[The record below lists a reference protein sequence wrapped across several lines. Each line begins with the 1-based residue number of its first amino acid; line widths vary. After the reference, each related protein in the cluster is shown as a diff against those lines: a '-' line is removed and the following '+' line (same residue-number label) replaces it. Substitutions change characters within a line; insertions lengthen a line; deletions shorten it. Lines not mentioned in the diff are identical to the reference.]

1 MPNAISLNTPVKLPD
16 LVPIGSSPEV
26 IEVSRSG
33 VKSTK
38 QKFRLPYLKLL
49 VTALLFAT
57 SAAFASSQVLIPKTS
72 QTPRRLPLSKFY
84 DTPDPLPSGQPGE
97 LIRAEPFYEYLLP
110 YTISAVRILYH
121 SRSSQEKDVAAS
133 GVVLLP
139 RGTPP
144 PGGWPIIAWAHDL
157 TGSARQ
163 CAPSLIKTLNEGP
176 LFSMYVGLGYAVVAS
191 DYAGLG
197 TNFPYAV
204 LDVPS
209 NAQDVINSVAA
220 AREALPQLGS
230 KWLVAGYAYGSRVA
244 VGVAEAIPKNSNN
257 EFLGAIG
264 ILGVADP
271 LEFLEHLAQ
280 APSNP
285 MLVFL
290 AQGIK
295 NQHPE
300 FPVDDMLTSQGM
312 TLYKILADSC
322 EAPSEQ
328 VPDSKEL
335 AKPAWQNNP
344 YIKDFFS
351 RNALGRKSAFSP
363 VLLISGE
370 TAGDVPAS
378 LTAALVGRL
387 CQQKDHVLFV
397 NYPGLNP
404 SAVLGNSVGEQ
415 VSWIRARFSGQPAP
429 SNCH

>member
-1 MPNAISLNTPVKLPD
+1 LPV
-16 LVPIGSSPEV
+16 
-26 IEVSRSG
+26 
-33 VKSTK
+33 T
-38 QKFRLPYLKLL
+38 
-49 VTALLFAT
+49 
-57 SAAFASSQVLIPKTS
+57 
-72 QTPRRLPLSKFY
+72 KFY
-84 DTPDPLPSGQPGE
+84 DTPDSLPSGQPGE
-97 LIRAEPFYEYLLP
+97 LIRSEPFYEYLLP

-121 SRSSQEKDVAAS
+121 SRSPQDKDVAAS

-139 RGTPP
+139 RGTAP
-144 PGGWPIIAWAHDL
+144 PGGWPIIAWSHDL

-163 CAPSLIKTLNEGP
+163 CAPSLLKTLNEGP
-176 LFSMYVGLGYAVVAS
+176 LLSMYVGLGHAVVVS
-191 DYAGLG
+191 DYAGLS

-220 AREALPQLGS
+220 ARAALPQLGS
-230 KWLVAGYAYGSRVA
+230 KWLVAGYAHGSRVA
-244 VGVAEAIPKNSNN
+244 VGVAEALPKNSNK

-264 ILGVADP
+264 IVGVANP
-271 LEFLEHLAQ
+271 PEFFDHLAQ

-285 MLVFL
+285 MLISL
-290 AQGIK
+290 AQGVK

-300 FPVDDMLTSQGM
+300 FRLDDMLTGKGI

-328 VPDSKEL
+328 VPDSNEL
-335 AKPAWQNNP
+335 LKPGWQNNP

-351 RNALGRKSAFSP
+351 RNALGRKPAFSP
-363 VLLISGE
+363 LLLISGE
-370 TAGDVPAS
+370 TGGDVPAS
-378 LTAALVGRL
+378 LTDALVGRL
-387 CQQKDHVLFV
+387 CQQKDLVLFV

>member
-1 MPNAISLNTPVKLPD
+1 
-16 LVPIGSSPEV
+16 V
-26 IEVSRSG
+26 IDVSRSWF
-33 VKSTK
+33 KSAK
-38 QKFRLPYLKLL
+38 QNFRLPYLKLL
-49 VTALLFAT
+49 ATALLFAT
-57 SAAFASSQVLIPKTS
+57 SAVFASSQVSTPKAS

-84 DTPDPLPSGQPGE
+84 DTPDPFPSGQPGE
-97 LIRAEPFYEYLLP
+97 LIRSEPFYEYLLP

-121 SRSSQEKDVAAS
+121 SRSPHDKDVAAS

-139 RGTPP
+139 RGTAP

-163 CAPSLIKTLNEGP
+163 CAPSLLKTLNEGP
-176 LFSMYVGLGYAVVAS
+176 LLSMYVGLGYAVVAS

-220 AREALPQLGS
+220 ARAALPQLGS
-230 KWLVAGYAYGSRVA
+230 KWLVAGYAHGSRVA
-244 VGVAEAIPKNSNN
+244 VGVAEALSKNSNK

-271 LEFLEHLAQ
+271 PEFFEQLAQ
-280 APSNP
+280 GPSYP
-285 MLVFL
+285 MLIFL

-295 NQHPE
+295 NQYPE
-300 FPVDDMLTSQGM
+300 FRIDDMLTGKGIA
-312 TLYKILADSC
+312 LYKILGDSC
-322 EAPSEQ
+322 EAPSNQ
-328 VPDSKEL
+328 TLDSNEL
-335 AKPAWQNNP
+335 LKPGWQNNP

-351 RNALGRKSAFSP
+351 RNALGRRPAFSP
-363 VLLISGE
+363 LLLISGE
-370 TAGDVPAS
+370 TDGDVPSS
-378 LTAALVGRL
+378 LTAALVSRL
-387 CQQKDHVLFV
+387 CKQKDPVLFV

>member
-1 MPNAISLNTPVKLPD
+1 MID
-16 LVPIGSSPEV
+16 
-26 IEVSRSG
+26 VSRSG
-33 VKSTK
+33 RKSREP
-38 QKFRLPYLKLL
+38 KFRTPYLKIL
-49 VTALLFAT
+49 VTAFLFAT
-57 SAAFASSQVLIPKTS
+57 SAAFAPTQVLNPKTS
-72 QTPRRLPLSKFY
+72 QTPRRLPVTKFY
-84 DTPDPLPSGQPGE
+84 DTPDSLPSGQPGE
-97 LIRAEPFYEYLLP
+97 LIRSEPFYEYLLP

-121 SRSSQEKDVAAS
+121 SRSPQDKDVAAS

-139 RGTPP
+139 RGTAP
-144 PGGWPIIAWAHDL
+144 PGGWPIIAWSHDL

-163 CAPSLIKTLNEGP
+163 CAPSLLKTLNEGP
-176 LFSMYVGLGYAVVAS
+176 LLSMYVGLGHAVVVS
-191 DYAGLG
+191 DYAGLS

-220 AREALPQLGS
+220 ARAALPQLGS
-230 KWLVAGYAYGSRVA
+230 KWLVAGYAHGSRVA
-244 VGVAEAIPKNSNN
+244 VGVAEALPKNSNK

-264 ILGVADP
+264 IVGVANP
-271 LEFLEHLAQ
+271 PEFFDHLAQ

-285 MLVFL
+285 MLISL
-290 AQGIK
+290 AQGVK

-300 FPVDDMLTSQGM
+300 FRLDDMLTGKGI

-328 VPDSKEL
+328 VPDSNEL
-335 AKPAWQNNP
+335 LKPGWQNNP

-351 RNALGRKSAFSP
+351 RNALGRKPAFSP
-363 VLLISGE
+363 LLLISGE
-370 TAGDVPAS
+370 TGGDVPAS
-378 LTAALVGRL
+378 LTDALVGRL
-387 CQQKDHVLFV
+387 CQQKDLVLFV

>member
-1 MPNAISLNTPVKLPD
+1 
-16 LVPIGSSPEV
+16 V
-26 IEVSRSG
+26 IDVSRSG
-33 VKSTK
+33 FKSTK
-38 QKFRLPYLKLL
+38 PKFCPPYLKPLIA
-49 VTALLFAT
+49 ALLFAT
-57 SAAFASSQVLIPKTS
+57 SAAFASSQVLNPKTS

-121 SRSSQEKDVAAS
+121 SRSPHDKDVAAS

-144 PGGWPIIAWAHDL
+144 SGGWPIIAWANDL

-163 CAPSLIKTLNEGP
+163 CAPSLLKTLNEGP
-176 LFSMYVGLGYAVVAS
+176 LLSMYVGLGYAVVAS

-220 AREALPQLGS
+220 ARAALPQLGS
-230 KWLVAGYAYGSRVA
+230 KWLVAGYAHGSRVA
-244 VGVAEAIPKNSNN
+244 VGVAEALPKNSNK

-264 ILGVADP
+264 ILGAANP
-271 LEFLEHLAQ
+271 PEFFEQLAQ
-280 APSNP
+280 APSNL
-285 MLVFL
+285 MLISL
-290 AQGIK
+290 AQALK

-300 FPVDDMLTSQGM
+300 FPIADMLTGKGI
-312 TLYKILADSC
+312 TLYKVLGDSC

-328 VPDSKEL
+328 VPDSNEL
-335 AKPAWQNNP
+335 AKPGWQNNP

-351 RNALGRKSAFSP
+351 RNALGRSQAFSP

-378 LTAALVGRL
+378 LTEALVGQL
-387 CQQKDHVLFV
+387 CQRKDHVLFV
-397 NYPGLNP
+397 NYPGLNS

>member
-1 MPNAISLNTPVKLPD
+1 MID
-16 LVPIGSSPEV
+16 
-26 IEVSRSG
+26 VSRPWF
-33 VKSTK
+33 KSTK
-38 QKFRLPYLKLL
+38 LKFRPPYLKLL
-49 VTALLFAT
+49 VTALLFAA
-57 SAAFASSQVLIPKTS
+57 SAAFASSQVLTPKTS
-72 QTPRRLPLSKFY
+72 LTPRRLPLSKFY
-84 DTPDPLPSGQPGE
+84 GTPDPLPSGQPGE

-121 SRSSQEKDVAAS
+121 SRSPNDKDVATS

-139 RGTPP
+139 RGTAP

-163 CAPSLIKTLNEGP
+163 CAPSLLKTLNEGP
-176 LFSMYVGLGYAVVAS
+176 LLSMYVGLGYAVVAS

-209 NAQDVINSVAA
+209 NALDVINSVAA
-220 AREALPQLGS
+220 ARAALPQLGS
-230 KWLVAGYAYGSRVA
+230 KWLVAGYAHGSRVA
-244 VGVAEAIPKNSNN
+244 VGVAEALPKNSNKG
-257 EFLGAIG
+257 FLGAIG
-264 ILGVADP
+264 ILGAADP
-271 LEFLEHLAQ
+271 PEFFEHLAQ

-285 MLVFL
+285 MVGFL

-300 FPVDDMLTSQGM
+300 FRLDDMLTGRGI
-312 TLYKILADSC
+312 TLYKNLADSC
-322 EAPSEQ
+322 EALSEQ
-328 VPDSKEL
+328 VPDSNEL
-335 AKPAWQNNP
+335 LKAGWQNNP

-351 RNALGRKSAFSP
+351 RNALGRKPAFSP

-370 TAGDVPAS
+370 TTGDVPAS

>member
-1 MPNAISLNTPVKLPD
+1 
-16 LVPIGSSPEV
+16 V
-26 IEVSRSG
+26 IEVSRSCF
-33 VKSTK
+33 KSK
-38 QKFRLPYLKLL
+38 RPKFYPLFLKLL
-49 VTALLFAT
+49 ATTILCVT
-57 SAAFASSQVLIPKTS
+57 SAASVTGQVLNPKTS
-72 QTPRRLPLSKFY
+72 QTPRRLPLAKFY

-97 LIRAEPFYEYLLP
+97 LIRSEPFYEYLLP
-110 YTISAVRILYH
+110 YTVSAVRILYH
-121 SRSSQEKDVAAS
+121 SRSPHDKDVAAS

-139 RGTPP
+139 RGTAP

-163 CAPSLIKTLNEGP
+163 CAPSLLKTLNEGP
-176 LFSMYVGLGYAVVAS
+176 LLSMYVGLGYAVVAS

-209 NAQDVINSVAA
+209 NAQDVIDSVAA
-220 AREALPQLGS
+220 ARAALPQLGS
-230 KWLVAGYAYGSRVA
+230 KWLVAGYAHGSRVA
-244 VGVAEAIPKNSNN
+244 VGVAEALPKNSKK

-264 ILGVADP
+264 ILGVANP
-271 LEFLEHLAQ
+271 PEFFEHLEQ
-280 APSNP
+280 GLSYP
-285 MLVFL
+285 MLIFL

-300 FPVDDMLTSQGM
+300 FPVDDMLTGKGM
-312 TLYKILADSC
+312 TAYQNLADSC

-328 VPDSKEL
+328 VPDSNEL
-335 AKPAWQNNP
+335 AKPGWQNNP
-344 YIKDFFS
+344 YIKDFLS
-351 RNALGRKSAFSP
+351 RNALGRKPAFSP

-378 LTAALVGRL
+378 LTDALVGRL

>member
-1 MPNAISLNTPVKLPD
+1 
-16 LVPIGSSPEV
+16 V
-26 IEVSRSG
+26 IEVSRSCF
-33 VKSTK
+33 KPEET
-38 QKFRLPYLKLL
+38 KFRRSFLKLL
-49 VTALLFAT
+49 ATALLLAT
-57 SAAFASSQVLIPKTS
+57 SAASVSSQVLNPKTS
-72 QTPRRLPLSKFY
+72 QTPRRLPLTKFY
-84 DTPDPLPSGQPGE
+84 DVPEPFPSGQPGE
-97 LIRAEPFYEYLLP
+97 LIRSEPFYDYLLP
-110 YTISAVRILYH
+110 YTISAVRFLYH
-121 SRSSQEKDVAAS
+121 SRSSPQKDVAAS

-139 RGTPP
+139 RRTPP

-163 CAPSLIKTLNEGP
+163 CAPSLLKTVNEGP
-176 LFSMYVGLGYAVVAS
+176 LLSMYVGLGYAVVAS

-220 AREALPQLGS
+220 ARAALPQLGS
-230 KWLVAGYAYGSRVA
+230 KWLVAGYAHGSRVA
-244 VGVAEAIPKNSNN
+244 VGVAEALPKNSNK

-264 ILGVADP
+264 MLGVANP
-271 LEFLEHLAQ
+271 PEFYEPLAQ
-280 APSNP
+280 TSSYL
-285 MLVFL
+285 MLIFL
-290 AQGIK
+290 AQGVK
-295 NQHPE
+295 NQYPE
-300 FPVDDMLTSQGM
+300 FRLDDMLTGKGM
-312 TLYKILADSC
+312 ALYKILGDSC

-328 VPDSKEL
+328 VPDSNEL
-335 AKPAWQNNP
+335 AKPGWQNNP

-351 RNALGRKSAFSP
+351 RNALGRKPAFNP

-370 TAGDVPAS
+370 AAGDVPAS

>member
-1 MPNAISLNTPVKLPD
+1 MID
-16 LVPIGSSPEV
+16 
-26 IEVSRSG
+26 VSRSLF
-33 VKSTK
+33 KSTK
-38 QKFRLPYLKLL
+38 PKFRPPFLKLIA
-49 VTALLFAT
+49 TAFLLAT
-57 SAAFASSQVLIPKTS
+57 SAAFAPSQVLNPKTS
-72 QTPRRLPLSKFY
+72 QTPRRLPLTKFL
-84 DTPDPLPSGQPGE
+84 DMPDPLPSGQPGE
-97 LIRAEPFYEYLLP
+97 LMRAEPFYEYLLP
-110 YTISAVRILYH
+110 YTVSAIRILYH

-139 RGTPP
+139 RGTAP

-163 CAPSLIKTLNEGP
+163 CAPSLLKTLNEGP
-176 LFSMYVGLGYAVVAS
+176 LLSMYVGLGYAVVAS

-197 TNFPYAV
+197 TSFPYAV

-220 AREALPQLGS
+220 ARAALPQLGW
-230 KWLVAGYAYGSRVA
+230 KWLVAGYGHGSRVA
-244 VGVAEAIPKNSNN
+244 VGVAEALPNSNK

-264 ILGVADP
+264 ILGAANP
-271 LEFLEHLAQ
+271 PEFFEHLEQ
-280 APSNP
+280 GPSYP
-285 MLVFL
+285 MLIFL

-300 FPVDDMLTSQGM
+300 FPVDDMLTRKGM

-322 EAPSEQ
+322 EALSEQ
-328 VPDSKEL
+328 VPDSNEL
-335 AKPAWQNNP
+335 VKPGWQNNP

-351 RNALGRKSAFSP
+351 RNALGRKPAFSP

-370 TAGDVPAS
+370 TSGDVPAS
-378 LTAALVGRL
+378 LTAALVGQL
-387 CQQKDHVLFV
+387 CQQKDPVLFV